1 MHHEKLDGT
10 GYPNGFTEEKIP
22 IQSRM
27 IAIADIYDALTAN
40 DRPYKKSLPH
50 EKALEILRAEAE
62 RNKIDPNLYDL
73 FARLDITIE
82 QIKNEEEK
90 QKTASINY

>member
-1 MHHEKLDGT
+1 
-10 GYPNGFTEEKIP
+10 YPNGFTEDKIP

-50 EKALEILRAEAE
+50 AKALEILRAEAE
-62 RNKIDPNLYDL
+62 KNKIDPNLYDL
-73 FARLDITIE
+73 FARLDITID
-82 QIKNEEEK
+82 QINHEEEK
-90 QKTASINY
+90 QKTAANNY